1 MLRQVLADSRK
12 DIIDKMSLLRP
23 FSFTMQDEEGDTLT
37 DLYIVDD
44 DETMIISGDLL
55 EDLDKDLDSFLDD
68 LMKD

>member
-1 MLRQVLADSRK
+1 
-12 DIIDKMSLLRP
+12 MSLLRP

>member
-1 MLRQVLADSRK
+1 MLADSRK